1 MYHFRCSTLPEQ
13 TEVVLPAH
21 TSQPPQLL
29 KQLFSRK
36 PKRKDTFKANKPGSP
51 LKDGPNDLIV
61 DAELKSSSSSLNYN
75 NADSNGDLTISED
88 RLADKIKNLGLDFF
102 REDFE
107 GVTLCTTKCLTCET
121 TTEKKEAMI
130 DLSVSISPNE
140 NNLIENP
147 QQFFQVSLRSVL
159 LNFTQNKYQ

>member
-1 MYHFRCSTLPEQ
+1 M
-13 TEVVLPAH
+13 VLPQ
-21 TSQPPQLL
+21 TPSQPPQLL

-36 PKRKDTFKANKPGSP
+36 PKRKDTFKVKPGSP
-51 LKDGPNDLIV
+51 LKDGQNDLIV
-61 DAELKSSSSSLNYN
+61 NAELKSSTSSLNN
-75 NADSNGDLTISED
+75 NSADSNGDSAMSED
-88 RLADKIKNLGLDFF
+88 RLAEKIKTLGLDFF

-130 DLSVSISPNE
+130 DLSVSISANE

-147 QQFFQVSLRSVL
+147 QQFFQVCFPS
-159 LNFTQNKYQ
+159 KYNY